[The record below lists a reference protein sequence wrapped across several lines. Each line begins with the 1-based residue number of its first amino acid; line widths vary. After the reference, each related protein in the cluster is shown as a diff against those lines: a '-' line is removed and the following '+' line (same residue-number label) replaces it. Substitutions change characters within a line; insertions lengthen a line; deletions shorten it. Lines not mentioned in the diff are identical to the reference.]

1 MLLIQTILYM
11 TLNTLPPL
19 IEIHLESKSKIPK
32 WQRKIFGL
40 FFSRQVHNKTSNN
53 AGQHF
58 SWCIWVLPGDAGRL
72 FLCTRNTCKFMIIKL
87 GYTKKFKVYIFK
99 NPEMFLLSVSVDWN
113 YLLCYLEQTFVS
125 VEERNLSN
133 DNFNRNIRQ
142 RNIVTL
148 EIFMM
153 KVCLRDV
160 TLIFLHY
167 VLHLSAKTRILP
179 QWEKAC
185 SALVKRQ

>member
-1 MLLIQTILYM
+1 MMYLSSAWWCWKTI
-11 TLNTLPPL
+11 PL
-19 IEIHLESKSKIPK
+19 FKKYLQVYGNVAGIYKS
-32 WQRKIFGL
+32 
-40 FFSRQVHNKTSNN
+40 V
-53 AGQHF
+53 
-58 SWCIWVLPGDAGRL
+58 
-72 FLCTRNTCKFMIIKL
+72 
-87 GYTKKFKVYIFK
+87 KVYIFK
-99 NPEMFLLSVSVDWN
+99 NPEMFVRSVSIDWN

>member
-1 MLLIQTILYM
+1 MQVSISHDVFEFCLTMLEDYKKYL
-11 TLNTLPPL
+11 
-19 IEIHLESKSKIPK
+19 
-32 WQRKIFGL
+32 
-40 FFSRQVHNKTSNN
+40 QVHDHI
-53 AGQHF
+53 AG
-58 SWCIWVLPGDAGRL
+58 IYK
-72 FLCTRNTCKFMIIKL
+72 N
-87 GYTKKFKVYIFK
+87 FKVYIFK
-99 NPEMFLLSVSVDWN
+99 NPEMFLLSVSIDWN

>member
-1 MLLIQTILYM
+1 MMYLSSAWWCWKTI
-11 TLNTLPPL
+11 PL
-19 IEIHLESKSKIPK
+19 FKKYLQVYGNLAGIYKS
-32 WQRKIFGL
+32 
-40 FFSRQVHNKTSNN
+40 V
-53 AGQHF
+53 
-58 SWCIWVLPGDAGRL
+58 
-72 FLCTRNTCKFMIIKL
+72 
-87 GYTKKFKVYIFK
+87 KVYIFK
-99 NPEMFLLSVSVDWN
+99 NPEMFVRSVSIDWN

>member
-1 MLLIQTILYM
+1 MMYLSSAWWCWKTI
-11 TLNTLPPL
+11 PL
-19 IEIHLESKSKIPK
+19 FKKYLQVYSNVAGIHKS
-32 WQRKIFGL
+32 
-40 FFSRQVHNKTSNN
+40 V
-53 AGQHF
+53 
-58 SWCIWVLPGDAGRL
+58 
-72 FLCTRNTCKFMIIKL
+72 
-87 GYTKKFKVYIFK
+87 KVYIFK
-99 NPEMFLLSVSVDWN
+99 NPEMFVRSVSIDWN

>member
-1 MLLIQTILYM
+1 MYLSSAWWCWKTVPLYKKY
-11 TLNTLPPL
+11 L
-19 IEIHLESKSKIPK
+19 
-32 WQRKIFGL
+32 
-40 FFSRQVHNKTSNN
+40 QVYDHT
-53 AGQHF
+53 AG
-58 SWCIWVLPGDAGRL
+58 IYKNV
-72 FLCTRNTCKFMIIKL
+72 
-87 GYTKKFKVYIFK
+87 KVYIFK
-99 NPEMFLLSVSVDWN
+99 NPEMFVLSVSIEWN

>member
-1 MLLIQTILYM
+1 MKYQIMQVSISHDVFAFCLVCWKTDYSSLQ
-11 TLNTLPPL
+11 
-19 IEIHLESKSKIPK
+19 EIPVSL
-32 WQRKIFGL
+32 WL
-40 FFSRQVHNKTSNN
+40 
-53 AGQHF
+53 F
-58 SWCIWVLPGDAGRL
+58 SWDIQNV
-72 FLCTRNTCKFMIIKL
+72 
-87 GYTKKFKVYIFK
+87 KVYSFK
-99 NPEMFLLSVSVDWN
+99 NPEMFVHSVSIDWN

-125 VEERNLSN
+125 VEERNLLN